1 LMKLPVALS
10 GARVAASRHS
20 TRLAPKAPSLGVG
33 RYYGANPTDPRRSLL
48 QRKNFINRASG
59 RRLLRLR
66 E

>member
-1 LMKLPVALS
+1 
-10 GARVAASRHS
+10 VAASRHS
-20 TRLAPKAPSLGVG
+20 IRLAPKAPSLGVG